1 MNQTDSDDSDDDTT
15 CTCAEHGTTCTVAM
29 LPELAE
35 LKRGDVVIVEDSEP
49 PTPPPPSRI
58 SRRSSK
64 IQAKIRPPQMARHR
78 IMLRDNLQGIT
89 NPAIRRIAH
98 RSGVKRISGHVY
110 EDARAA
116 LKTFLEGLIR
126 DTTSY
131 TEYAR
136 RKTVTSMDVIYALK
150 SQNLSLYGF
159 SI

>member
-1 MNQTDSDDSDDDTT
+1 
-15 CTCAEHGTTCTVAM
+15 M

-64 IQAKIRPPQMARHR
+64 IQAKMRPPQMARHR

-131 TEYAR
+131 TEYAH

>member
-1 MNQTDSDDSDDDTT
+1 MRQST
-15 CTCAEHGTTCTVAM
+15 
-29 LPELAE
+29 
-35 LKRGDVVIVEDSEP
+35 
-49 PTPPPPSRI
+49 PSRSHQCSI
-58 SRRSSK
+58 QCHASGLGKVRGRGPSAWRTTLPLLKCQTSSNSTLL
-64 IQAKIRPPQMARHR
+64 IAFLLLGLMFLAMFLTH
-78 IMLRDNLQGIT
+78 DNLQGIT

-136 RKTVTSMDVIYALK
+136 RNTVTSMDVIYALK

>member
-1 MNQTDSDDSDDDTT
+1 
-15 CTCAEHGTTCTVAM
+15 
-29 LPELAE
+29 
-35 LKRGDVVIVEDSEP
+35 
-49 PTPPPPSRI
+49 
-58 SRRSSK
+58 
-64 IQAKIRPPQMARHR
+64 MARHR

-131 TEYAR
+131 TEYAG

>member
-1 MNQTDSDDSDDDTT
+1 
-15 CTCAEHGTTCTVAM
+15 M

-78 IMLRDNLQGIT
+78 FELCSDLRDNLQGIT

-131 TEYAR
+131 TEYAH

>member
-1 MNQTDSDDSDDDTT
+1 MRF
-15 CTCAEHGTTCTVAM
+15 M
-29 LPELAE
+29 LIHWVGSLDLRIVHLSSCGRSAPYAL
-35 LKRGDVVIVEDSEP
+35 RGKKIEIVEDSEP

-64 IQAKIRPPQMARHR
+64 IQAKLRPPQMARHR